1 VAQKVRAKSSL
12 HWSLR
17 DSTRRVIESLAPAIQ
32 ITIGALLAYSLAHY
46 GLGHATPILAITVC
60 ITSLGFSRD
69 ARPRRILQ
77 SAVGMVVGITISDLA
92 LLASGSGVLQIG
104 LVLLVVLLAARFI
117 SGSSAFALTAG
128 IQSML
133 VQLLPAPPGG
143 VFVRTIDGLIG
154 GLLAIAVTALIP
166 RDPRGLART
175 DANKLFDF
183 FIESLDSLRL
193 ALRDVNIEVADD
205 ALRKVRRSQPL
216 IDNWRMS
223 LDSAVA
229 ISRISPF
236 LNKYRDELKGQ
247 VRLMRGMDLAT
258 RNLRVVIRRVD
269 FLLKDGI
276 ARAYLADLCDQLHSA
291 VSLMREGLNDPE
303 ALENSQ
309 QELIEIIRQL
319 DPKRFGIADQIR
331 EASVL
336 LLLRPLVVDLL
347 CASGMPEEDARAEL
361 PEV

>member
-1 VAQKVRAKSSL
+1 MAKTKFRNPL

-17 DSTRRVIESLAPAIQ
+17 ESTRRVIESIAPALQ

-46 GLGHATPILAITVC
+46 GLDHATPILALTVC

-69 ARPRRILQ
+69 ARPRRIVQ
-77 SAVGMVVGITISDLA
+77 TAIGMVVGIAISDIA
-92 LLASGSGVLQIG
+92 LSLFGTGLVQIA

-128 IQSML
+128 IQAML
-133 VQLLPAPPGG
+133 VQVLPVPDGG

-154 GLLAIAVTALIP
+154 GLLAIIVTALIP

-193 ALRDVNIEVADD
+193 ALRDVNIQVSD
-205 ALRKVRRSQPL
+205 AALKKVRRSQPL
-216 IDNWRMS
+216 IDNWKMS

-269 FLLKDGI
+269 FLLKDGN

-291 VSLMREGLNDPE
+291 VSLMREGLSEPE
-303 ALENSQ
+303 ALENAQ
-309 QELIEIIRQL
+309 LELVEIIRQL

-347 CASGMPEEDARAEL
+347 CATGMSEDEARAEL

>member
-1 VAQKVRAKSSL
+1 
-12 HWSLR
+12 
-17 DSTRRVIESLAPAIQ
+17 
-32 ITIGALLAYSLAHY
+32 
-46 GLGHATPILAITVC
+46 
-60 ITSLGFSRD
+60 
-69 ARPRRILQ
+69 
-77 SAVGMVVGITISDLA
+77 MVVGIAISDIA
-92 LLASGSGVLQIG
+92 LSLFGTGLVQIA

-128 IQSML
+128 IQAML
-133 VQLLPAPPGG
+133 VQVLPVPDGG

-154 GLLAIAVTALIP
+154 GLLAIIVTALIP

-193 ALRDVNIEVADD
+193 ALRDVNIQVSD
-205 ALRKVRRSQPL
+205 AALKKVRRSQPL
-216 IDNWRMS
+216 IDNWKMS

-291 VSLMREGLNDPE
+291 VSLMREGLSDPE
-303 ALENSQ
+303 ALENAQ
-309 QELIEIIRQL
+309 QELVEIIRQL

-347 CASGMPEEDARAEL
+347 CATGMSEDEARAEL

>member
-1 VAQKVRAKSSL
+1 MEKSKFRNPL

-17 DSTRRVIESLAPAIQ
+17 ESTRRVIESIAPALQ
-32 ITIGALLAYSLAHY
+32 ITIGAVLAYSLAHY
-46 GLGHATPILAITVC
+46 GLDHATPILALTVC

-69 ARPRRILQ
+69 ARPRRIVQ
-77 SAVGMVVGITISDLA
+77 TAIGMVVGIAISDIA
-92 LLASGSGVLQIG
+92 LSLFGTGLVQIG

-128 IQSML
+128 IQAML
-133 VQLLPAPPGG
+133 VQVLPVPDGG

-154 GLLAIAVTALIP
+154 GLLAIIVTALIP

-193 ALRDVNIEVADD
+193 ALRDVNIQVSD
-205 ALRKVRRSQPL
+205 AALKKVRRSQPL
-216 IDNWRMS
+216 IDNWKMS

-291 VSLMREGLNDPE
+291 VSLMREGLSDPD
-303 ALENSQ
+303 ALENAQ
-309 QELIEIIRQL
+309 QELVEIVRQL

-347 CASGMPEEDARAEL
+347 CATGMSEDEARAEL

>member
-1 VAQKVRAKSSL
+1 MAKKAKNSL
-12 HWSLR
+12 HWSLKE
-17 DSTRRVIESLAPAIQ
+17 STRRVIESLAPAIQ
-32 ITIGALLAYSLAHY
+32 ITVGALLAYSLAHY
-46 GLGHATPILAITVC
+46 GLNHETPLLAITVC

-69 ARPRRILQ
+69 ARPKRILQ
-77 SAVGMVVGITISDLA
+77 TAIGMVVGVAISDLA
-92 LLASGSGVLQIG
+92 LSGLGSGVWQLG
-104 LVLLVVLLAARFI
+104 LVLIVVLLAARFI

-128 IQSML
+128 IQAML
-133 VQLLPAPPGG
+133 VQLLPVPAGG
-143 VFVRTIDGLIG
+143 VFIRTSDGLIG
-154 GLLAIAVTALIP
+154 GLLAILVTALIP

-183 FIESLDSLRL
+183 FIESLNSLRL
-193 ALRDVNIEVADD
+193 ALRDVNMDVADD
-205 ALRKVRRSQPL
+205 ALRKVRKSQPL

-258 RNLRVVIRRVD
+258 RNLRVIVRRVY
-269 FLLKDGI
+269 FLLKDGTS
-276 ARAYLADLCDQLHSA
+276 RPYLADLCDQLHSA
-291 VSLMREGLNDPE
+291 VSLMREGLNDSE
-303 ALENSQ
+303 ALDNAE
-309 QELIEIIRQL
+309 QELLEIIRQL

-347 CASGMPEEDARAEL
+347 CASGMSEDDARAEL

>member
-1 VAQKVRAKSSL
+1 MAKTKFRNPL

-17 DSTRRVIESLAPAIQ
+17 ESTRRVIESIAPALQ

-46 GLGHATPILAITVC
+46 GLDHATPILALTVC

-69 ARPRRILQ
+69 ARPRRIVQ
-77 SAVGMVVGITISDLA
+77 TAIGMVVGIAISDIA
-92 LLASGSGVLQIG
+92 LSLFGTGLVQIA

-128 IQSML
+128 IQAML
-133 VQLLPAPPGG
+133 VQVLPVPDGG

-154 GLLAIAVTALIP
+154 GLLAIIVTALIP

-193 ALRDVNIEVADD
+193 ALRDVNIQVSD
-205 ALRKVRRSQPL
+205 AALKKVRRSQPL
-216 IDNWRMS
+216 IDNWKMS

-291 VSLMREGLNDPE
+291 VSLMREGLSEPE
-303 ALENSQ
+303 ALENAQ
-309 QELIEIIRQL
+309 LELVEIIRQL

-347 CASGMPEEDARAEL
+347 CATGMSEDEARAEL

>member
-1 VAQKVRAKSSL
+1 VAKTKFRNPL

-17 DSTRRVIESLAPAIQ
+17 ESTRRVIESIAPALQ

-46 GLGHATPILAITVC
+46 GLDHATPILALTVC

-69 ARPRRILQ
+69 ARPRRIVQ
-77 SAVGMVVGITISDLA
+77 TAIGMVVGIAISDIA
-92 LLASGSGVLQIG
+92 LSLFGTGLVQIA

-128 IQSML
+128 IQAML
-133 VQLLPAPPGG
+133 VQVLPVPDGG

-154 GLLAIAVTALIP
+154 GLLAIIVTALIP

-193 ALRDVNIEVADD
+193 ALRDVNIQVADA
-205 ALRKVRRSQPL
+205 ALKKVRRSQPL
-216 IDNWRMS
+216 IDNWKMS

-291 VSLMREGLNDPE
+291 VSLMREGLSEPE
-303 ALENSQ
+303 ALENAQ
-309 QELIEIIRQL
+309 LELVEIIRQL

-347 CASGMPEEDARAEL
+347 CATGMSEDEARAEL

>member
-1 VAQKVRAKSSL
+1 MARKAKNSL
-12 HWSLR
+12 HWSLKE
-17 DSTRRVIESLAPAIQ
+17 STRRVIESIAPAIQ
-32 ITIGALLAYSLAHY
+32 ITVGALLAYSLAHY
-46 GLGHATPILAITVC
+46 GLGHETPLLAITVC
-60 ITSLGFSRD
+60 LTSLGFSRD

-77 SAVGMVVGITISDLA
+77 TAIGMVVGVAISDLA
-92 LLASGSGVLQIG
+92 LSVLGNGVWQLG
-104 LVLLVVLLAARFI
+104 LVLIVVLLSARFI

-128 IQSML
+128 IQAML
-133 VQLLPAPPGG
+133 VQLLPVPPGG
-143 VFVRTIDGLIG
+143 VFIRTSDGLIG
-154 GLLAIAVTALIP
+154 GLLAIIVTALIP

-193 ALRDVNIEVADD
+193 ALRDVNMDVADD
-205 ALRKVRRSQPL
+205 ALRKVRKSQPL

-258 RNLRVVIRRVD
+258 RNLRVIVRRVD
-269 FLLKDGI
+269 FLLKDGTP
-276 ARAYLADLCDQLHSA
+276 RAYLADLCDQLHSA

-303 ALENSQ
+303 ALDNAE
-309 QELIEIIRQL
+309 QELLEIIRQL

-347 CASGMPEEDARAEL
+347 CASGMSEDDARVEL

>member
-1 VAQKVRAKSSL
+1 VAKTKFRNPL

-17 DSTRRVIESLAPAIQ
+17 ESTRRVIESIAPALQ

-46 GLGHATPILAITVC
+46 GLDHATPILALTVC

-69 ARPRRILQ
+69 ARPRRIVQ
-77 SAVGMVVGITISDLA
+77 TAIGMVVGIAISDIA
-92 LLASGSGVLQIG
+92 LSLFGTGLVQIA

-128 IQSML
+128 IQAML
-133 VQLLPAPPGG
+133 VQVLPVPDGG

-154 GLLAIAVTALIP
+154 GLLAIIVTALIP

-193 ALRDVNIEVADD
+193 ALRDVNIQVSD
-205 ALRKVRRSQPL
+205 AALKKVRRSQPL
-216 IDNWRMS
+216 IDNWKMS

-291 VSLMREGLNDPE
+291 VSLMREGLSDPD
-303 ALENSQ
+303 ALENAQ
-309 QELIEIIRQL
+309 LELVEIIRQL

-347 CASGMPEEDARAEL
+347 CATGMSEDEARAEL

>member
-1 VAQKVRAKSSL
+1 MAKTKFRNPL

-17 DSTRRVIESLAPAIQ
+17 ESTRRVIESIAPALQ
-32 ITIGALLAYSLAHY
+32 ITIGAVLAYSLAHY
-46 GLGHATPILAITVC
+46 GLDHATPILALTVC

-69 ARPRRILQ
+69 ARPRRIVQ
-77 SAVGMVVGITISDLA
+77 TAIGMVVGIAISDIA
-92 LLASGSGVLQIG
+92 LSLFGTGLVQIA

-128 IQSML
+128 IQAML
-133 VQLLPAPPGG
+133 VQVLPVPDGG

-154 GLLAIAVTALIP
+154 GLLAIIVTALIP

-193 ALRDVNIEVADD
+193 ALRDVNIQVADA
-205 ALRKVRRSQPL
+205 ALKKVRRSQPL

-276 ARAYLADLCDQLHSA
+276 ARAYLADLCDQLHDA
-291 VSLMREGLNDPE
+291 VSLMREGLSDPE
-303 ALENSQ
+303 ALENAQ
-309 QELIEIIRQL
+309 QELVEIVRQL

-347 CASGMPEEDARAEL
+347 CATGMSEDEARAEL

>member
-1 VAQKVRAKSSL
+1 MVKTKFRNPL

-17 DSTRRVIESLAPAIQ
+17 ESTRRVIESIAPALQ
-32 ITIGALLAYSLAHY
+32 ITIGAVLAYSLAHY
-46 GLGHATPILAITVC
+46 GLDHATPILALTVC

-69 ARPRRILQ
+69 ARPRRIVQ
-77 SAVGMVVGITISDLA
+77 TAIGMVVGIAISDIA
-92 LLASGSGVLQIG
+92 LSLFGTGLVQIA

-128 IQSML
+128 IQAML
-133 VQLLPAPPGG
+133 VQVLPVPDGG

-154 GLLAIAVTALIP
+154 GLLAIIVTALIP

-193 ALRDVNIEVADD
+193 ALRDVNIQVSD
-205 ALRKVRRSQPL
+205 AALKKVRRSQPL
-216 IDNWRMS
+216 IDNWKMS

-291 VSLMREGLNDPE
+291 VSLMREGLSDPE
-303 ALENSQ
+303 ALENAQ
-309 QELIEIIRQL
+309 QELVEIVRQL

-347 CASGMPEEDARAEL
+347 CATGMSEDEARAEL

>member
-1 VAQKVRAKSSL
+1 VQ
-12 HWSLR
+12 
-17 DSTRRVIESLAPAIQ
+17 
-32 ITIGALLAYSLAHY
+32 
-46 GLGHATPILAITVC
+46 
-60 ITSLGFSRD
+60 
-69 ARPRRILQ
+69 
-77 SAVGMVVGITISDLA
+77 
-92 LLASGSGVLQIG
+92 VLP
-104 LVLLVVLLAARFI
+104 V
-117 SGSSAFALTAG
+117 
-128 IQSML
+128 
-133 VQLLPAPPGG
+133 PDGG

-154 GLLAIAVTALIP
+154 GLLAIIVTALIP

-193 ALRDVNIEVADD
+193 ALRDVNIQVSD
-205 ALRKVRRSQPL
+205 AALKKVRRSQPL
-216 IDNWRMS
+216 IDNWKMS

-291 VSLMREGLNDPE
+291 VSLMREGLSDPE
-303 ALENSQ
+303 ALENAQ
-309 QELIEIIRQL
+309 QELVEIVRQL

-347 CASGMPEEDARAEL
+347 CATGMSEDEARAEL

>member
-1 VAQKVRAKSSL
+1 MAKTKFRNPL

-17 DSTRRVIESLAPAIQ
+17 ESTRRVIESIAPALQ
-32 ITIGALLAYSLAHY
+32 ITIGAVLAYSLAHY
-46 GLGHATPILAITVC
+46 GLDHATPILALTVC

-69 ARPRRILQ
+69 ARPRRIVQ
-77 SAVGMVVGITISDLA
+77 TAIGMVVGIAISDIA
-92 LLASGSGVLQIG
+92 LSLFGAGLVQIG

-128 IQSML
+128 IQAML
-133 VQLLPAPPGG
+133 VQVLPVPDGG

-154 GLLAIAVTALIP
+154 GLLAIIVTALIP

-193 ALRDVNIEVADD
+193 ALRDVNIQVSD
-205 ALRKVRRSQPL
+205 AALKKVRRSQPL
-216 IDNWRMS
+216 IDNWKMS

-269 FLLKDGI
+269 FLLKDGN

-291 VSLMREGLNDPE
+291 VSLMREGLSEPE
-303 ALENSQ
+303 ALENAQ
-309 QELIEIIRQL
+309 LELVEIIRQL

-347 CASGMPEEDARAEL
+347 CATGMSEDEARAEL

>member
-1 VAQKVRAKSSL
+1 VAKTKFRNPL

-17 DSTRRVIESLAPAIQ
+17 ESTRRVIESIAPALQ

-46 GLGHATPILAITVC
+46 GLDHATPILALTVC

-69 ARPRRILQ
+69 ARPRRIVQ
-77 SAVGMVVGITISDLA
+77 TAIGMVVGIAISDIA
-92 LLASGSGVLQIG
+92 LSLFGTG
-104 LVLLVVLLAARFI
+104 LVQIALVLIVVLLAARFI

-128 IQSML
+128 IQAML
-133 VQLLPAPPGG
+133 VQVLPVPDGG

-154 GLLAIAVTALIP
+154 GLLAIIVTALIP

-193 ALRDVNIEVADD
+193 ALRDVNIQVSD
-205 ALRKVRRSQPL
+205 AALKKVRRSQPL
-216 IDNWRMS
+216 IDNWKMS

-291 VSLMREGLNDPE
+291 VSLMREGLSDPE
-303 ALENSQ
+303 ALENAQ
-309 QELIEIIRQL
+309 QELVEIVRQL

-347 CASGMPEEDARAEL
+347 CATGMSEDEARAEL

>member
-1 VAQKVRAKSSL
+1 MAKKTKNSL
-12 HWSLR
+12 HWSLKE
-17 DSTRRVIESLAPAIQ
+17 STRRVIESIAPAIQ
-32 ITIGALLAYSLAHY
+32 ITVGALLAYSLAHY
-46 GLGHATPILAITVC
+46 IFGHQTPLLAITVC

-77 SAVGMVVGITISDLA
+77 TAIGMVVGVAISDIA
-92 LLASGSGVLQIG
+92 LSVLGNGVWQLG
-104 LVLLVVLLAARFI
+104 LVLIVVLLSARFI

-128 IQSML
+128 IQAML
-133 VQLLPAPPGG
+133 VQLLPVPPGG
-143 VFVRTIDGLIG
+143 VFIRTSDGLIG
-154 GLLAIAVTALIP
+154 GLLAIIVTALIP

-193 ALRDVNIEVADD
+193 ALRDVNMDVADD
-205 ALRKVRRSQPL
+205 ALRKVRKSQPL

-258 RNLRVVIRRVD
+258 RNLRVIVRRVD
-269 FLLKDGI
+269 FLLKDGTP
-276 ARAYLADLCDQLHSA
+276 RAYLADLCDQLHSA
-291 VSLMREGLNDPE
+291 VSLMREGLNDSE
-303 ALENSQ
+303 ALENAE
-309 QELIEIIRQL
+309 QELLEIIRQL

-347 CASGMPEEDARAEL
+347 CASGMSEDDARAEL

>member
-1 VAQKVRAKSSL
+1 VAKTKFRNPL

-17 DSTRRVIESLAPAIQ
+17 ESTRRVIESIAPALQ
-32 ITIGALLAYSLAHY
+32 ITIGALLAYSLAHH
-46 GLGHATPILAITVC
+46 GLDHATPILALTVC

-69 ARPRRILQ
+69 ARPRRIVQ
-77 SAVGMVVGITISDLA
+77 TAIGMVVGIAISDIA
-92 LLASGSGVLQIG
+92 LSLFGTGLVQIA

-128 IQSML
+128 IQAML
-133 VQLLPAPPGG
+133 VQVLPVPDGG

-154 GLLAIAVTALIP
+154 GLLAIIVTALIP

-193 ALRDVNIEVADD
+193 ALRDVNIQVSD
-205 ALRKVRRSQPL
+205 AALKKVRRSQPL
-216 IDNWRMS
+216 IDNWKMS

-276 ARAYLADLCDQLHSA
+276 SRAYLADLCDQLHSA
-291 VSLMREGLNDPE
+291 VSLMREGLSEPE
-303 ALENSQ
+303 ALENAQ
-309 QELIEIIRQL
+309 LELVEIIRQL

-347 CASGMPEEDARAEL
+347 CATGMSEDEARAEL

>member
-1 VAQKVRAKSSL
+1 MARTNLKNPL

-17 DSTRRVIESLAPAIQ
+17 ESTRRVIESIAPALQ
-32 ITIGALLAYSLAHY
+32 ITIGALLAYSIAHY
-46 GLGHATPILAITVC
+46 GLEHATPILALTVC

-69 ARPRRILQ
+69 ARPRRIVQ
-77 SAVGMVVGITISDLA
+77 TAIGMVVGIAISDIA
-92 LLASGSGVLQIG
+92 LELFGTGIVQIG

-128 IQSML
+128 IQAML
-133 VQLLPAPPGG
+133 VQVLPAPAGG

-154 GLLAIAVTALIP
+154 GLLAIIVTALIP

-193 ALRDVNIEVADD
+193 ALRDVNIQVADA
-205 ALRKVRRSQPL
+205 ALKKVRRSQPL
-216 IDNWRMS
+216 IDNWKMS

-276 ARAYLADLCDQLHSA
+276 ARAYLADLCDQLHTA
-291 VSLMREGLNDPE
+291 VSLMREGLADPE
-303 ALENSQ
+303 ALENAQ
-309 QELIEIIRQL
+309 LELVEIVRQL

-347 CASGMPEEDARAEL
+347 CATGMSEDEARAEL

>member
-1 VAQKVRAKSSL
+1 MAKKAKNSL
-12 HWSLR
+12 HWSLKE
-17 DSTRRVIESLAPAIQ
+17 STRRVIESLAPAIQ
-32 ITIGALLAYSLAHY
+32 ITVGALLAYSLAHY
-46 GLGHATPILAITVC
+46 GLNHETPLLAITVC

-69 ARPRRILQ
+69 ARPKRILQ
-77 SAVGMVVGITISDLA
+77 TAIGMVVGVAISDLA
-92 LLASGSGVLQIG
+92 LSVLGSGVWQLG
-104 LVLLVVLLAARFI
+104 LVLIVVLLAARFI

-128 IQSML
+128 IQAML
-133 VQLLPAPPGG
+133 VQLLPVPAGG
-143 VFVRTIDGLIG
+143 VFIRTSDGLIG
-154 GLLAIAVTALIP
+154 GLLAILVTALIP

-183 FIESLDSLRL
+183 FIESLNSLRL
-193 ALRDVNIEVADD
+193 ALRDVNMDVADD
-205 ALRKVRRSQPL
+205 ALRKVRKSQPL

-258 RNLRVVIRRVD
+258 RNLRVIVRRVD
-269 FLLKDGI
+269 FLLKDGTS
-276 ARAYLADLCDQLHSA
+276 RPYLADLCDQLHSA
-291 VSLMREGLNDPE
+291 VSLMREGLNDAE
-303 ALENSQ
+303 ALDNAE
-309 QELIEIIRQL
+309 QELLEIIRQL

-347 CASGMPEEDARAEL
+347 CASGMSEDDARAEL

>member
-1 VAQKVRAKSSL
+1 VAKTKFRNPL

-17 DSTRRVIESLAPAIQ
+17 ESTRKVIESIAPALQ

-46 GLGHATPILAITVC
+46 GLDHATPILALTVC

-69 ARPRRILQ
+69 ARPRRIVQ
-77 SAVGMVVGITISDLA
+77 TAIGMVVGIAISDIA
-92 LLASGSGVLQIG
+92 LSLFGAGLVQIG

-128 IQSML
+128 IQAML
-133 VQLLPAPPGG
+133 VQVLPVPDGG

-154 GLLAIAVTALIP
+154 GLLAIIVTALIP

-193 ALRDVNIEVADD
+193 ALRDVNIQVADA
-205 ALRKVRRSQPL
+205 ALKKVRRSQPL
-216 IDNWRMS
+216 IDNWKMS

-276 ARAYLADLCDQLHSA
+276 SRAYLADLCDQLHSA
-291 VSLMREGLNDPE
+291 VSLMREGLSEPE
-303 ALENSQ
+303 ALENAQ
-309 QELIEIIRQL
+309 LELVEIIRQL

-347 CASGMPEEDARAEL
+347 CATGMSEDEARAEL